1 MRCVVENKI
10 SLIAELNQLLPKYID
25 NVESVEYS
33 VFRHKAHDW
42 IQEYLIINY
51 VGGARTVRSC
61 NGNSFSAILQELTR
75 YLNSGN
81 YAEEQNLREIERDLD
96 WVPVI

>member
-10 SLIAELNQLLPKYID
+10 SLIAELNQVLPKYID

-33 VFRHKAHDW
+33 VFRHKVYKG

-51 VGGARTVRSC
+51 VGGGRTVRNC
-61 NGNSFSAILQELTR
+61 NGNSFSAILQEVAK
-75 YLNSGN
+75 YLDSGN
-81 YAEEQNLREIERDLD
+81 YAEEQNLLAIERDLD
-96 WVPVI
+96 WVPA